1 MNRTYLKTL
10 GAIVIF
16 AALFVTLTHWDQ
28 WHKKK
33 AKSSTPASQLIAPL
47 KTSEITSFTL
57 TPQNGKPITCQ
68 RQGKHWV
75 IVAPSNIAASQ
86 EKVRNFLQSLATTE
100 VSEVVDPHPASVK
113 DFGLDPAAETIDVA
127 STGKPQKFT
136 LLLGDMTPT
145 GEGVYAQVAG
155 NPQVVELPET
165 AHSAL
170 VQTLFD
176 LRDTHV
182 VTLPADQLQKIQA
195 EAGPNSYTLTK
206 NPEGVWEL
214 DLPPAVRAGSYS
226 IETMVDKLRTANMSA
241 VVSEDK
247 KNDAQD
253 GFEKPALRLTLTGS
267 GGTQIVVLGKKDGDV
282 YDAMNSGLDPVFTV
296 TQDFLTL
303 FQKSPDELREKKLWS
318 WETYDVKH
326 VDIQTPKDRY
336 VFDKQN
342 GQWKETSPQSKAVDA
357 GKMETFLSDLNDLR
371 AESFPKAKP
380 GDFTP
385 FGLDKAGYSIKVT
398 FGDKN
403 QTETVNL
410 AQANGSLYARRS
422 DDVLPSEISQKTLDS
437 IVKSLGNL

>member
-1 MNRTYLKTL
+1 MNRSYLKTL

-33 AKSSTPASQLIAPL
+33 AKSSTPSSQSIVPL

-68 RQGKHWV
+68 RQGKDWA
-75 IVAPSNIAASQ
+75 IVVPGKMAAGQ
-86 EKVRNFLQSLATTE
+86 EKIANFLQSLTSTT

-113 DFGLDPAAETIDVA
+113 DFGLDPAAETIDVT
-127 STGKPQKFT
+127 STGKPQKVT
-136 LLLGDMTPT
+136 LLIGDMTPT

-155 NPQVVELPET
+155 NAQVVELPQS

-195 EAGPNSYTLTK
+195 VAGPDSYTLTK

-214 DLPPAVRAGSYS
+214 DLPPAVRASSYS
-226 IETMVDKLRTANMSA
+226 IETMVDKLRTAAMSA

-253 GFEKPALRLTLTGS
+253 GFEKPVLRLTLTAPS
-267 GGTQIVVLGKKDGDV
+267 GTQAVVLGKKDGDV

-296 TQDFLTL
+296 TQDFFSV

-326 VDIQTPKDRY
+326 VELRTPKNRY
-336 VFDKQN
+336 VFDKQ
-342 GQWKETSPQSKAVDA
+342 GSQWKESSPQSKVVDSS
-357 GKMETFLSDLNDLR
+357 KMETFLSDLNDLR
-371 AESFPKAKP
+371 AESFPKAMP
-380 GDFTP
+380 GDFKP
-385 FGLDKAGYSIKVT
+385 FGLDKAGYSIQVT

-403 QTETVNL
+403 QTESVDL
-410 AQANGSLYARRS
+410 AQTNGNLYARRS
-422 DDVLPSEISQKTLDS
+422 EDALPSEISQKTLDS